1 MEENRIVWVRL
12 LKMTFSTAIYFYIFC
27 AMVAGFVLG
36 WLVVFTSQ
44 MKRVIGLERDNAEL
58 RAQAQAAK
66 ESLDRAGE
74 ALDYRFKATAQ
85 EALQKSNEQFL
96 QLAQERLKGAQA
108 DGAHDLEKR
117 QRAINEMVKPV
128 HENLKALSSAL
139 EQVKGTD
146 KALREDVQNLNRETA
161 KLVGALRDPSA
172 QGLWG
177 EFILEGVLEKS
188 GLIKGVHYETQIS
201 FETESGRQRPDA
213 IIHMQDGFNIII
225 DAKAPLNEFAQ
236 RLSEDMSDDAH
247 NVLMQ
252 NLAAQVRS
260 HVKKLGS
267 KNYWENVDSPDFTVM
282 FLPSEHMYSIA
293 LRADPTLVEF
303 AATQNIIIASPTLL
317 MSLLRV
323 VGVSWRQVELVEN
336 AQDIAELGYD
346 LYKRFLKFTDH
357 FEKIGGHL
365 QKAMGGYDA
374 ALGSME
380 RQVLPAARKFKDLQ
394 GAKAGIED
402 IKDLKSVET
411 LPRNLALTMEDEQEK
426 KRA

>member
-1 MEENRIVWVRL
+1 
-12 LKMTFSTAIYFYIFC
+12 MTFTVSIYLYFALTAI
-27 AMVAGFVLG
+27 AGFIVG
-36 WLVVFTSQ
+36 AVVIYMGQ
-44 MKRVIGLERDNAEL
+44 MKRIIGLERGNAEL
-58 RAQAQAAK
+58 QAQAQSSQEA
-66 ESLDRAGE
+66 LDRAGE
-74 ALDYRFKATAQ
+74 ALDFRFKATAQ

-117 QRAINEMVKPV
+117 QNAINEMVKPV
-128 HENLKALSSAL
+128 HENLKALSAAL

-146 KALREDVQNLNRETA
+146 QALREDVQSLNRETA

-201 FETESGRQRPDA
+201 FETQTGRQRPDA

-236 RLSEDMSDDAH
+236 RLSEDMSEDAH
-247 NVLMQ
+247 NALMK

-336 AQDIAELGYD
+336 AQEIAELGYD

-357 FEKIGGHL
+357 FEKVGGHL

-374 ALGSME
+374 AIGSLE

-394 GAKAGIED
+394 GAKAGIEE
-402 IKDLKSVET
+402 IQDLKPVES
-411 LPRNLALTMEDEQEK
+411 LPRALALTVEDEQEK